1 MESVLDQKDREILSL
16 LSENSRL
23 PVSVLSRKLRIGKDT
38 LWYRLQRL
46 IDNKIIEAFVT
57 EIDEGALGYKRHLIY
72 LAFQDVDQTQE
83 EEIISF
89 IVAFPFVSWTTTS
102 TGKWSVILDFLA
114 QDINEIESFLDQLLH
129 RFGPCISEHLIF
141 PLLSFEHY
149 PSKIYGFKK
158 DAIGKNAIKKD
169 LFPKLLKKKKNVVT
183 FSLDALDKQLLSLL
197 SANARLDY
205 VSLSKHLKITSN
217 AVKNRLKKLQANG
230 VIKGFTLYP
239 KKSALCYEQYYVQ
252 LFFSQATKQEESAF
266 LHYLKEHPL
275 INAVYRP
282 LAPWNIEI
290 AVLAQNSGELR
301 QVILDLRN
309 KFGKFI
315 KIHDTMLF
323 YQEPK
328 LNYLP
333 AGVFR

>member
-1 MESVLDQKDREILSL
+1 MESILDQKDREILSL

-23 PVSVLSRKLRIGKDT
+23 PVSLLSRKLRIGKDT

-57 EIDEGALGYKRHLIY
+57 EIDEGVLGYKRHLIY

-114 QDINEIESFLDQLLH
+114 QDINDIQSFLDQLLH

-149 PSKIYGFKK
+149 PSKIYGLRK
-158 DAIGKNAIKKD
+158 DAIGKD
-169 LFPKLLKKKKNVVT
+169 PSLKLSRKKKNVVT
-183 FSLDALDKQLLSLL
+183 ISLDALDKQLLSLL

-217 AVKNRLKKLQANG
+217 AVKNRLKKLQENG
-230 VIKGFTLYP
+230 VIKSFTLYP
-239 KKSALCYEQYYVQ
+239 KKSALGYEQYYIQ

-266 LHYLKEHPL
+266 LHYLKEHLL

-282 LAPWNIEI
+282 LAPWTIEL

-333 AGVFR
+333 VGVFY

>member
-1 MESVLDQKDREILSL
+1 MLPLLDQKDREILSL
-16 LSENSRL
+16 LSQNSRL
-23 PVSVLSRKLRIGKDT
+23 AVSTLSRLLRIRKDT

-46 IDNKIIEAFVT
+46 IDHKIIEAFIT
-57 EIDEGALGYKRHLIY
+57 EINETALGYKRHLIY
-72 LAFQDVDQTQE
+72 LAFQNINQIQE

-114 QDINEIESFLDQLLH
+114 KELSDIQSFLDALLR
-129 RFGPCISEHLIF
+129 RFGPCISEQLIL

-149 PSKIYGFKK
+149 PSKIYHS
-158 DAIGKNAIKKD
+158 
-169 LFPKLLKKKKNVVT
+169 KKKIPLKISKPT
-183 FSLDALDKQLLSLL
+183 KALPISLDAIDKKILSLL

-205 VSLSKHLKITSN
+205 VSLSHSLHMTSN
-217 AVKNRLKKLQANG
+217 AIKNRVQNLQTRG
-230 VIKGFTLYP
+230 VINRFTLYC
-239 KKSALCYEQYYVQ
+239 KKSALGYEQYYLQ
-252 LFFSQATKQEESAF
+252 LFFSHATKQEEATF
-266 LHYLKEHPL
+266 LSYLKEHPL

-282 LAPWNIEI
+282 LAPWSIEI

-315 KIHDTMLF
+315 RIHDTMLF

-333 AGVFR
+333 IGVFA

>member
-1 MESVLDQKDREILSL
+1 MESILDQKDREILSL

-23 PVSVLSRKLRIGKDT
+23 PVSLLSRKLRIGKDT

-46 IDNKIIEAFVT
+46 IDNKTIEAFVT

-72 LAFQDVDQTQE
+72 LAFQDVDQNQE

-89 IVAFPFVSWTTTS
+89 IVHFPFVSWTTTS

-114 QDINEIESFLDQLLH
+114 QDINDIESFLDQLRH
-129 RFGPCISEHLIF
+129 HFGPCISEHLIF

-149 PSKIYGFKK
+149 PSKIYGL
-158 DAIGKNAIKKD
+158 GKNVPRKI
-169 LFPKLLKKKKNVVT
+169 PKERKNS
-183 FSLDALDKQLLSLL
+183 SLIVLDSLDKQLLSLL

-205 VSLSKHLKITSN
+205 VSLSKHLKITPN
-217 AVKNRLKKLQANG
+217 AVKNRLKKLQTNG
-230 VIKGFTLYP
+230 VIKRFTLYS
-239 KKSALCYEQYYVQ
+239 KKSALGYEQYYVQ
-252 LFFSQATKQEESAF
+252 LFFSHATKQEESAF

-282 LAPWNIEI
+282 LAPWSIEI